1 MTMVTLGDVAQ
12 KAGVSKATVSRTLNG
27 DPGMVTTEA
36 TREKILRAAS
46 ELGYQ
51 KRARQSES
59 SYEIAVIHKET
70 HYQSRADNSYYF
82 SIRYGIESLCHSQ
95 RVKCTFIPTTMLAEL
110 PAGLDGVIIN
120 GNYPQKQL
128 EEICRSLGETPA
140 VMISGMNT
148 PPRGVDLVTID
159 VGKCVNIALDHL
171 RERGCRTL
179 LYVGGKDVYP
189 GCDCGKRLNAYRAYL
204 AGHPQL
210 KGVGEVEG
218 EYGIE
223 SGYKMMSGWLDAG
236 KPLPDGVFASHDPIA
251 VGALRALSERG
262 VPVPE
267 SVRVV
272 GINGD
277 EIGSITAPP
286 LTTVSVFTE
295 AMGAEAVRTLLGR
308 IKDREEPSRQICFQ
322 PELILRQSS

>member
-1 MTMVTLGDVAQ
+1 MVTLGDVAQ

-27 DPGMVTTEA
+27 DPAMVTTEA

-51 KRARQSES
+51 KRARQAEP

-95 RVKCTFIPTTMLAEL
+95 RVKCSFVPTTMLSEL
-110 PAGLDGVIIN
+110 PTGLDGVIIN
-120 GNYPQKQL
+120 GNYPQEQL
-128 EEICRSLGETPA
+128 EEICRGLGETPA

-148 PPRGVDLVTID
+148 APAGVDLITID
-159 VGKCVNIALDHL
+159 VVKCVNIALDHL
-171 RERGCRTL
+171 AERGCRTL
-179 LYVGGKDVYP
+179 LYVGGKDVYK
-189 GCDCGKRLNAYRAYL
+189 GCDCGNRLKAYRAYL

-210 KGVGEVEG
+210 REIGEVEG

-223 SGYKMMSGWLDAG
+223 SGYKMMSGWLNAG

-251 VGALRALSERG
+251 VGALRALAERG
-262 VPVPE
+262 ISVPDR
-267 SVRVV
+267 VRVV

-295 AMGAEAVRTLLGR
+295 AMGAEAVRTLLER
-308 IKDREEPSRQICFQ
+308 IKDKEQPAKRVSFQ
-322 PELILRQSS
+322 PGLIQRQSS